1 MSRLRRLLRNAVWWI
16 RDYAYAVAWQARGI
30 LSRRAPDDYL
40 DGDRRPIVVLPGIW
54 ETWSFLRPIIDPLHE
69 RGHPLHVLTGL
80 GRNGRPVART
90 AEDVAT
96 YLAEHHLRD
105 VVIVAHSK
113 GGLVGKYV
121 MTELDPEGRVD
132 RMVAVST
139 PFGGSRYAPYLV
151 LRSLRAFSPR
161 DATTLLLSTRAG
173 ANARITSVFG
183 LFDPHIPE
191 GSMLEG
197 AVNVRIETGGHFRIL
212 SDPETLAAV
221 VTAVSAEER
230 SSADTAGRDPGGRDP
245 AETRHPPMGHRPTP
259 P

>member
-1 MSRLRRLLRNAVWWI
+1 MKRLRSLLRTATWWTQ
-16 RDYAYAVAWQARGI
+16 DYAYAVAWQVRGV

-40 DGDRRPIVVLPGIW
+40 DGDRRPVVVLPGIW
-54 ETWSFLRPIIDPLHE
+54 ETWSFLRPIIDPLHA
-69 RGHPLHVLTGL
+69 RGHPLHVLTSL

-90 AEDVAT
+90 AEDVAA
-96 YLAEHHLRD
+96 YLAEHDLRE

-113 GGLVGKYV
+113 GGLIGKYV
-121 MTELDPEGRVD
+121 MTELDPDSRVD

-161 DATTLLLSTRAG
+161 DATTLLLTGRAG

-183 LFDPHIPE
+183 LFDPHIPD

-212 SDPETLAAV
+212 GNPETRAAV
-221 VTAVSAEER
+221 EDAVTAEE
-230 SSADTAGRDPGGRDP
+230 
-245 AETRHPPMGHRPTP
+245 HPPPVREDRTIL
-259 P
+259 

>member
-1 MSRLRRLLRNAVWWI
+1 MSHLVRDAVWWI
-16 RDYAYAVAWQARGI
+16 RDYAYAVAWQVGAFI
-30 LSRRAPDDYL
+30 SRRAPDDYL
-40 DGDRRPIVVLPGIW
+40 DGTERPIVVLPGIW
-54 ETWSFLRPIIDPLHE
+54 ETWAFLRPIIDPLHR
-69 RGHPLHVLTGL
+69 RGHPMHVLTSL
-80 GRNGRPVART
+80 GWNGRPVART
-90 AEDVAT
+90 AEDVAA
-96 YLAEHHLRD
+96 YLAEHGLRD

-113 GGLVGKYV
+113 GGLIGKYV
-121 MTELDPEGRVD
+121 MTELDPDGRVD
-132 RMVAVST
+132 RMVAVAT

-161 DATTLLLSTRAG
+161 DATTLLLSSRSG

-212 SDPETLAAV
+212 SDPETLTAV

-230 SSADTAGRDPGGRDP
+230 ADGEAP
-245 AETRHPPMGHRPTP
+245 
-259 P
+259 